1 MVFFKLKVD
10 TSNLTSF
17 PSFKLE
23 SELFYSVKSEVG
35 PLLASMDFLCNG
47 CNTREPRRTR
57 FKISVETKYKW
68 SSTYGGVTPNK
79 PIVNENIV
87 SQKCI

>member
-1 MVFFKLKVD
+1 MVFFKLKID

-17 PSFKLE
+17 PSFRLE

-35 PLLASMDFLCNG
+35 PLWASMDFLCNG

-57 FKISVETKYKW
+57 FKISVETKYKC
-68 SSTYGGVTPNK
+68 SSTYGGVTPNNSLL
-79 PIVNENIV
+79 IENIV
-87 SQKCI
+87 GQKSI